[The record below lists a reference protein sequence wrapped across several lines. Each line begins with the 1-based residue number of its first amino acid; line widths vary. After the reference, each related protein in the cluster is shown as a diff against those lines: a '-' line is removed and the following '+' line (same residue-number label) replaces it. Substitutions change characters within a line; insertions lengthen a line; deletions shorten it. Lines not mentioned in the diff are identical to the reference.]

1 MHRNVFR
8 PYCATT
14 RGGIVSLANL
24 QTPAL
29 ILDRSAMMKNLDA
42 MHARMRKL
50 GVDLRPHLKTAK
62 SADIAKLVTSGQ
74 AGGITVSTLA
84 EAEYFHARGFS
95 DILYAVGIAPGRLE
109 RVEVLA
115 KAGVDI
121 KIITDNM
128 DAVEAIANYAIN
140 GACPFKVLIEIDSGE
155 GRAGILPESHEFL
168 AMAKTIDASANA
180 TLTGVLTH
188 AGHSY
193 ACKTTDAI
201 KAVAEQE
208 RLAITCAAQRLRNE
222 GLPCPVVSAGST
234 PTAVHAQNLEGVT
247 EMRPGVFVFNDLKQ
261 LSVGTCDRDGLA
273 LSVLATVIGHNRH
286 KGHIILDA
294 GALALSKD
302 ISAHDD
308 HPEVGYGEVCD
319 VESLNPFE
327 DLYVNAV
334 SQEHGI
340 VPVVGAGQFDALPV
354 GTKVR
359 ILPNHACITAA
370 GYTHYEVLEDGAITE
385 RWDRVN
391 GW

>member
-1 MHRNVFR
+1 MSF
-8 PYCATT
+8 A
-14 RGGIVSLANL
+14 SL

-62 SADIAKLVTSGQ
+62 SADVAKLVTSGQ

-84 EAEYFHARGFS
+84 EAEYFHKRGFS

-109 RVEVLA
+109 RVATLSN
-115 KAGVDI
+115 AGADI

-128 DAVEAIANYAIN
+128 DAVEAIANYSGN
-140 GACPFKVLIEIDSGE
+140 GAYPFKVLIEIDSGE
-155 GRAGILPESHEFL
+155 GRAGILPESPEFV

-193 ACKTTDAI
+193 ACQTTEAI
-201 KAVAEQE
+201 MAVAEQE
-208 RLAITCAAQRLRNE
+208 RLAITGAAQRLRNE

-261 LSVGTCDRDGLA
+261 LSISACDRDGLA

-286 KGHIILDA
+286 KRHIILDA

-319 VESLNPFE
+319 VESLDPFE

-340 VPVVGAGQFDALPV
+340 VPVGGEGEFDALPI

-370 GYTHYEVLEDGAITE
+370 GYTHYEVLEGGEITE

>member
-1 MHRNVFR
+1 MSF
-8 PYCATT
+8 
-14 RGGIVSLANL
+14 ANL

-29 ILDRSAMMKNLDA
+29 ILDRSAMMRNLDA
-42 MHARMRKL
+42 MHARMGKL

-62 SADIAKLVTSGQ
+62 SADVAKFVTAGQ

-84 EAEYFHARGFS
+84 EVEYFHTRGFS

-109 RVEVLA
+109 RVEALA
-115 KAGVDI
+115 KAGADI

-128 DAVEAIANYAIN
+128 AAVEAIAAYA
-140 GACPFKVLIEIDSGE
+140 GDAAYPFKMLIEIDSGE
-155 GRAGILPESHEFL
+155 GRAGILPESPEFL
-168 AMAKTIDASANA
+168 AMAKAIDASANA
-180 TLTGVLTH
+180 ALMGVLTH

-193 ACKTTDAI
+193 GCKTTEEI

-208 RLAITCAAQRLRNE
+208 RLAITGAAQRLRDA
-222 GLPCPVVSAGST
+222 GLPCPIVSAGST
-234 PTAVHAQNLEGVT
+234 PTAVHAQNLQGVT

-261 LSVGTCDRDGLA
+261 LSVGACDRDGLA

-286 KGHIILDA
+286 RGHIILDA

-319 VESLNPFE
+319 AESLDAFD

-340 VPVVGAGQFDALPV
+340 VPVGDEGQFDALPI

-370 GYTHYEVLEDGAITE
+370 GYTHYEVLEGGEITG